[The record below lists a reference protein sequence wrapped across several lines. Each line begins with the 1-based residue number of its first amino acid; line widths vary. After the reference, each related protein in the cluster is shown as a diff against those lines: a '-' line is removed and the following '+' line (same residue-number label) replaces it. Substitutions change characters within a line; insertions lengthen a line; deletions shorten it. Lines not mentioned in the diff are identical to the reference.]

1 VNPYDLQRQ
10 HLAALITG
18 DHESAANLR
27 QRLGRNGADGAADLL
42 RAATAIS
49 LEYRFGPGAGLGA
62 GPIDF
67 DELTEFLAEL
77 RRAGQGSE
85 PPLDYLAIEAVVR
98 ALYGEPHLTEALE
111 PQKKTQA
118 LYSALRH
125 QVQRHPW
132 LAANAE
138 WVAERAK
145 QTVLIWIVGHP
156 VAD

>member
-1 VNPYDLQRQ
+1 MKPYDLQRQ

-18 DHESAANLR
+18 DPEAAATLR
-27 QRLGRNGADGAADLL
+27 QRLGRNGADAAADLL

-77 RRAGQGSE
+77 RQAGHGVE

-98 ALYGEPHLTEALE
+98 ALYGESHLIEPLE
-111 PQKKTQA
+111 PQKRSQA
-118 LYSALRH
+118 LYSALQH
-125 QVQRHPW
+125 QVKRYPW
-132 LAANAE
+132 LATNAE
-138 WVAERAK
+138 WVVERAK
-145 QTVLIWIVGHP
+145 QTALIWILGRP